1 MELSPK
7 QQVKELVGKSS
18 NILIALKVDIKGDDL
33 SSALALRQILQK
45 MGKDVTVCSVGEPNE
60 KFKFLAGCGELQK
73 EISQKT
79 EVLISIDTKEDKVD
93 SIYYKNEADKLN
105 IFLAPKNKINLGN
118 ITIKERKANFDLIIV
133 LNSPDLE
140 SLGSI
145 YEKNAKLFFESPI
158 VNIDKH
164 ASNEYFGSV
173 NWVEITASSTS
184 EILCSL
190 AQNLEVE
197 MDSEIATCLLT
208 GIIDETDNF
217 LSSSV
222 SPATLMAAS
231 ELIKKGADREKI
243 IRYLYKTKS
252 LSSLKLWGRVM
263 AKLNYDLDYRI
274 AWALITKE
282 DFAKTG
288 AQEED
293 IYFAANEIANV
304 SVDINL
310 LLIFYANGKGLL
322 RIVENHIKPGH
333 LQSLMEI
340 LGGKISNGNVVAF
353 DMGLH
358 SPEGTMESTATDIQI
373 AISETLVKLKNRL
386 ER

>member
-33 SSALALRQILQK
+33 SSALALWQILRK
-45 MGKDVTVCSVGEPNE
+45 MGKDVTVCSAGEPNE
-60 KFKFLAGCGELQK
+60 KFQFLAGCGELQK

-105 IFLAPKNKINLGN
+105 IFLAPKNKLNLGN
-118 ITIKERKANFDLIIV
+118 ITIKELKANFDLIIV

-173 NWVEITASSTS
+173 NWVEITTSSTA
-184 EILCSL
+184 EILCNL

-197 MDSEIATCLLT
+197 MDSEMATCLLA

-222 SPATLMAAS
+222 SPATLIAAS

-288 AQEED
+288 AKED
-293 IYFAANEIANV
+293 DICFAANEIVNV

-310 LLIFYANGKGLL
+310 LLIFYADGKGLL

-333 LQSLMEI
+333 LQSLMDI
-340 LGGKISNGNVVAF
+340 LGGKISNGNVVVF
-353 DMGLH
+353 DISGEDM
-358 SPEGTMESTATDIQI
+358 QI
-373 AISETLVKLKNRL
+373 AISETLAKLKKWL